1 MANWTYTLSEDEKY
15 IIIYMND
22 NPYTNHK
29 YETKDDLV
37 YFLANVLNNILI
49 EHTKMDTILF
59 MNIIKIIMERIN

>member
-22 NPYTNHK
+22 NPYATNK
-29 YETKDDLV
+29 YDTKDDLV
-37 YFLANVLNNILI
+37 YFLANVLNNILV
-49 EHTKMDTILF
+49 EHTKTDTILF